1 MNKKLKRAN
10 ERLDSAREYAARVTN
25 SVCQASASERSRRL
39 PASVRAAVKPSLED
53 KKKEMEKA
61 AEEEVRRGRLGYKT
75 YRRCEVVK
83 FAKGDFRVEADGVM
97 IERKFKSIT
106 SANEWIAVHTS

>member
-1 MNKKLKRAN
+1 MNKKPKRAN

-25 SVCQASASERSRRL
+25 SVCQASAYERSRRL
-39 PASVRAAVKPSLED
+39 PASVRSVKPSLED
-53 KKKEMEKA
+53 KKEMEKA

-83 FAKGDFRVEADGVM
+83 IAKGDFRVEADGVM

>member
-10 ERLDSAREYAARVTN
+10 ERLDSAREYAARVAN
-25 SVCQASASERSRRL
+25 SVCQASAYERSRRL
-39 PASVRAAVKPSLED
+39 PASVRAVKPSLED

-83 FAKGDFRVEADGVM
+83 IAKGDFRVEADGVM